1 MNETQVKFTDELA
14 EKIKSFFATPEF
26 AKSMKDLQDGVD
38 AGDTG
43 TFRMVISTDNED
55 RHGEVIDQNGWEF
68 ENYMRNPVVLWG
80 HNHFEI
86 PVGATDKLYIE
97 LDETGV
103 YRRTIAEG
111 RFASHEFAQTL
122 RKLYDEKMLRTSSVG
137 FLPKEYN
144 GNRII
149 KAELLEWSFV
159 SIPANQ
165 FAVSL
170 NEIAGYSRELLLEKG
185 ILAKDVKEG
194 DTVETPAEDAKPKEE
209 EEKPA
214 EEIAASTETEVVAPA
229 DEKKEDEPTAADLE
243 AIEEEAEEAEDAV
256 INEDEKTLTVKT
268 GKKSFKFKMTDAFVT
283 GFKTMIEL
291 KAGRVISAKN
301 LSKIK
306 DAHTA
311 LQEVID
317 IAETSSEEEGKQVD
331 TAPKGGDVKSAETKE
346 AEEFLALRKDMQAIA
361 KAVGDALGEMRPIA
375 EKYIRNLKSS

>member
-14 EKIKSFFATPEF
+14 EKIKGAFASPEF
-26 AKSMKDLQDGVD
+26 AQSMKDLKEGIT
-38 AGDTG
+38 GDTG

-86 PVGATDKLYIE
+86 PVGVTDKLYIE

-165 FAVSL
+165 FAISL

-194 DTVETPAEDAKPKEE
+194 ETVETPAE

-214 EEIAASTETEVVAPA
+214 EEVVTAPAQEDTTVAPA
-229 DEKKEDEPTAADLE
+229 EEEKKTEAEPTAEDLA
-243 AIEEEAEEAEDAV
+243 AIEEEAEDAT
-256 INEDEKTLTVKT
+256 INEDEKTLIVKT
-268 GKKSFKFKMTDAFVT
+268 STKSFKFKMTDAFVE
-283 GFKTMIEL
+283 GFKNMIEL
-291 KAGRVISAKN
+291 KAGRVISSKN
-301 LSKIK
+301 LTKIK
-306 DAHTA
+306 DAITA
-311 LQEVID
+311 LQEVVA
-317 IAETSSEEEGKQVD
+317 IAEPSDEEDKANDDVS
-331 TAPKGGDVKSAETKE
+331 PKGSEAEVKE
-346 AEEFLALRKDMQAIA
+346 AKDFLKNRKALQTLS
-361 KAVGDALGEMRPIA
+361 KALSEVLGEMKQARKA
-375 EKYIRNLKSS
+375 

>member
-1 MNETQVKFTDELA
+1 MNETQVKFTEELA
-14 EKIKSFFATPEF
+14 EKIKGAFASPEF
-26 AKSMKDLQDGVD
+26 AQSMKDLQEGVD

-43 TFRMVISTDNED
+43 TFKMVISTDNED
-55 RHGEVIDQNGWEF
+55 RHGEVIEQNGWEF

-80 HNHFEI
+80 HNHYEI
-86 PVGATDKLYIE
+86 PVGVTDRLYIE

-165 FAVSL
+165 FAISL
-170 NEIAGYSRELLLEKG
+170 NEIAGYTRALLVEKG
-185 ILAKDVKEG
+185 ILEKDVKEG
-194 DTVETPAEDAKPKEE
+194 ETVETKPE

-214 EEIAASTETEVVAPA
+214 EEVVATTETETTAPAQEDTTVAPTEE
-229 DEKKEDEPTAADLE
+229 DKKTEAEPTAEDLE
-243 AIEEEAEEAEDAV
+243 AIEEEAEDAT

-268 GKKSFKFKMTDAFVT
+268 SAKSFKFKMTDSFVA
-283 GFKTMIEL
+283 GFKNMIEL
-291 KAGRVISAKN
+291 KAGRVISSKN
-301 LSKIK
+301 LAKIK
-306 DAHTA
+306 DAITA
-311 LQEVID
+311 LQEVVE
-317 IAETSSEEEGKQVD
+317 IAEPSDEEDKALNDVS
-331 TAPKGGDVKSAETKE
+331 PKGSEAEIKEAKDFLKNRKALQQLSGILGDVLAEMK
-346 AEEFLALRKDMQAIA
+346 LARAGKA
-361 KAVGDALGEMRPIA
+361 KT
-375 EKYIRNLKSS
+375 